1 MEKNKKYKQMIPAL
15 IIILI
20 GILLLKAALKPHH
33 IYQPSNSIFKKIA
46 ESLSK
51 STSEKNDASTKNNL
65 SEEDNTS
72 AKNNSAINKN
82 ISSGKNTNS
91 SNTSQTTQ
99 KNIQQKDAKSD
110 SEIILSTKEGKNK
123 IIHYGPSVDTIE
135 FLKDY
140 NTIEELMQ
148 DADNIVLGTV
158 KEKNSY
164 MDEEGTVVYT
174 DYSVELKKVYKGKLK
189 EKLKKKE
196 NIHIIDLGG
205 RIKASKYFAKQDD
218 PKFKKAK
225 EQTKKNPDTTYV
237 QYNFGSNWQPEISN
251 QYLWFL
257 TTNNSDEQTRM
268 NTKNTLKDGE
278 KIILTDNLENQT
290 YTPLNSWQGIYRLT
304 ANKKEQYFQ
313 RYTIPDYEDNAAQIT
328 LVNMEKKLK

>member
-20 GILLLKAALKPHH
+20 GILLLKIALKPRH

-46 ESLSK
+46 ESVSK
-51 STSEKNDASTKNNL
+51 NTSEKDDVSTKNNL
-65 SEEDNTS
+65 SEKDNTS
-72 AKNNSAINKN
+72 AKNNSAMNKD
-82 ISSGKNTNS
+82 ISSVKNTDS

-99 KNIQQKDAKSD
+99 KNIQQKTKGD

-140 NTIEELMQ
+140 NTIEELVQ

-158 KEKNSY
+158 REKNSY
-164 MDEEGTVVYT
+164 MNEDGTAVYT
-174 DYSVELKKVYKGKLK
+174 DYFVELKKVYKGNLK
-189 EKLKKKE
+189 EKLKEKE
-196 NIHIIDLGG
+196 NIHITDLGG
-205 RIKASKYFAKQDD
+205 RIKASEYFAKQDD

-237 QYNFGSNWQPEISN
+237 QYNFGSNWQPEIGS

-257 TTNNSDEQTRM
+257 TTNNSDKQTRM
-268 NTKNTLKDGE
+268 NTKTTLKNGE
-278 KIILTDNLENQT
+278 ETILTDNLENQT
-290 YTPLNSWQGIYRLT
+290 YTPLNSWQGVYRLT

-313 RYTIPDYEDNAAQIT
+313 RYTTPDYEDNAAQIT

>member
-1 MEKNKKYKQMIPAL
+1 MEKNKKYKQMIPIL
-15 IIILI
+15 IIVLI
-20 GILLLKAALKPHH
+20 GIFLLKIALKPRH

-46 ESLSK
+46 ESVSK
-51 STSEKNDASTKNNL
+51 STSEKEDISRKNNL

-91 SNTSQTTQ
+91 SNTSKTAQ
-99 KNIQQKDAKSD
+99 KNMQQNTESD

-123 IIHYGPSVDTIE
+123 IIHYGPSVDMIE
-135 FLKDY
+135 LLKDY
-140 NTIEELMQ
+140 NTIEELIQ

-164 MDEEGTVVYT
+164 MDEEGTAVYT

-189 EKLKKKE
+189 EKE
-196 NIHIIDLGG
+196 NIHITDLGG
-205 RIKASKYFAKQDD
+205 RIKASEYFAKQAD

-225 EQTKKNPDTTYV
+225 EQAKKNPDTTYV

-257 TTNNSDEQTRM
+257 TSDNSDNQT
-268 NTKNTLKDGE
+268 
-278 KIILTDNLENQT
+278 T
-290 YTPLNSWQGIYRLT
+290 YTPLNSWQGVYRLT

-313 RYTIPDYEDNAAQIT
+313 RYTTPDYEDNAAQIT
-328 LVNMEKKLK
+328 LVKMEKKLK

>member
-1 MEKNKKYKQMIPAL
+1 MIPAL

-46 ESLSK
+46 ESVSK
-51 STSEKNDASTKNNL
+51 NTAQKEDISRKNNL

-72 AKNNSAINKN
+72 AKNNSAVNKN
-82 ISSGKNTNS
+82 ISPDKSTSS
-91 SNTSQTTQ
+91 SNTSQTAQ
-99 KNIQQKDAKSD
+99 KNMQQNIESD

-123 IIHYGPSVDTIE
+123 IIHYGPSVDMIE
-135 FLKDY
+135 LLKDY
-140 NTIEELMQ
+140 NTIEELIQ

-164 MDEEGTVVYT
+164 MDEEGTAVYT

-189 EKLKKKE
+189 EKE
-196 NIHIIDLGG
+196 NIHITDLGG
-205 RIKASKYFAKQDD
+205 RIKASEYFAKQAD

-225 EQTKKNPDTTYV
+225 EQAKKNPDTTYV

-257 TTNNSDEQTRM
+257 TSDNSDNQT
-268 NTKNTLKDGE
+268 
-278 KIILTDNLENQT
+278 T
-290 YTPLNSWQGIYRLT
+290 YTPLNSWQGVYRLT

-313 RYTIPDYEDNAAQIT
+313 RYTTPDYEDNAAQIT
-328 LVNMEKKLK
+328 LVKMEKKLK

>member
-1 MEKNKKYKQMIPAL
+1 MIPAL

-20 GILLLKAALKPHH
+20 GILLLKAALKPRH

-46 ESLSK
+46 ESVSK
-51 STSEKNDASTKNNL
+51 NTAEKENISVTNNLSEKGNTSTKNN
-65 SEEDNTS
+65 S
-72 AKNNSAINKN
+72 AMNKN
-82 ISSGKNTNS
+82 ISSGSNTSNG
-91 SNTSQTTQ
+91 NTSQTTP
-99 KNIQQKDAKSD
+99 KNMQQQNTESD

-135 FLKDY
+135 LLKDY
-140 NTIEELMQ
+140 NTIEELAQ
-148 DADNIVLGTV
+148 DADDIVLGTV

-164 MDEEGTVVYT
+164 MDEEGTAVYT

-189 EKLKKKE
+189 EKE
-196 NIHIIDLGG
+196 NIHITDLGG
-205 RIKASKYFAKQDD
+205 RIKASEYFAKQDD
-218 PKFKKAK
+218 PKFRNAK

-257 TTNNSDEQTRM
+257 TFDNSDNQT
-268 NTKNTLKDGE
+268 
-278 KIILTDNLENQT
+278 T
-290 YTPLNSWQGIYRLT
+290 YTPLNSWQGVYRLT
-304 ANKKEQYFQ
+304 ANKKERYFQ
-313 RYTIPDYEDNAAQIT
+313 RYTTPDYEDNASRIT

>member
-46 ESLSK
+46 ESVSK
-51 STSEKNDASTKNNL
+51 STSEKNDASTKNNLSEEDNASTKNNL

-82 ISSGKNTNS
+82 ISSGKNTDS

-140 NTIEELMQ
+140 NTIEELIQ

-164 MDEEGTVVYT
+164 MDEEGTTVYT

-257 TTNNSDEQTRM
+257 TTDNSDNQT
-268 NTKNTLKDGE
+268 
-278 KIILTDNLENQT
+278 T
-290 YTPLNSWQGIYRLT
+290 YTPLNSWQGVYRLT

-328 LVNMEKKLK
+328 LVNMEEKLK